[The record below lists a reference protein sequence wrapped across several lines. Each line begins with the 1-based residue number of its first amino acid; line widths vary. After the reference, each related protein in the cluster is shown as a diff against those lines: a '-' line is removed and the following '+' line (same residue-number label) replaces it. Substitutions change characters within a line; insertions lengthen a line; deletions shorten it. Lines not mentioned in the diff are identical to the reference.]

1 MKIQKKYIVAG
12 ALAIVSIAL
21 ALGYLQYKKL
31 MNYKLGFKSV
41 KLKTLSASK
50 IVFDIFLNFTNKSS
64 LKFEIIEQEN
74 KLYINDKF
82 VSDIVSKTSNKI
94 EPNSTSVIGVNVS
107 FNPNDITSALG
118 KNYAWLILNTS
129 SIKIK
134 IDMKM
139 KVKLYGIKVSI
150 PFIYEDT
157 LKGIIDYAKTP
168 TPQ

>member
-31 MNYKLGFKSV
+31 MNYNLGFKSV

-157 LKGIIDYAKTP
+157 LKGIIDYARTP

>member
-1 MKIQKKYIVAG
+1 
-12 ALAIVSIAL
+12 
-21 ALGYLQYKKL
+21 
-31 MNYKLGFKSV
+31 MNYNLGFKSV

-50 IVFDIFLNFTNKSS
+50 IVFDIFLNFVNKSS

-82 VSDIVSKTSNKI
+82 VSDIVSKSSNKI

-129 SIKIK
+129 SVKIK
-134 IDMKM
+134 IDIKM

-168 TPQ
+168 TTQ